1 MAEKWY
7 SIGVKQMKKL
17 ISGISALLTAAMLIA
32 PMSAFADTTITE
44 ADTLPK
50 TADSSVEFTVDPA
63 FTVTIPAKV
72 TLEDNGE
79 GIYTNSGTIKAES
92 VFLNE
97 GKEIVV
103 SLTSASKFN
112 MQTAGAAEY
121 KLPYTAEGA
130 FGKLTDKEAGG
141 IVAKFATS
149 TTVQNTPVTFTT
161 DETPKYAGTF
171 TDPVV
176 FTIKVG
182 DIVTA
187 PADGG

>member
-1 MAEKWY
+1 
-7 SIGVKQMKKL
+7 MKKI
-17 ISGISALLTAAMLIA
+17 ISGISALAMVMALA

-72 TLEDNGE
+72 TVEKGE
-79 GIYTNSGTIKAES
+79 GDIYSNSGTIKAES

-112 MQTAGAAEY
+112 MQTAGASEY

-130 FGKLTDKEAGG
+130 FGKLTDKENGG

-161 DETPKYAGTF
+161 DETPKYAGTY

-176 FTIKVG
+176 FTIEVG

-187 PADGG
+187 PAEG

>member
-1 MAEKWY
+1 MVMA
-7 SIGVKQMKKL
+7 
-17 ISGISALLTAAMLIA
+17 IA
-32 PMSAFADTTITE
+32 PMSAFADTTIKQT
-44 ADTLPK
+44 DTLPK
-50 TADSSVEFTVDPA
+50 TADSSVEFTVEPA

-72 TLEDNGE
+72 ELADNGE

-112 MQTAGAAEY
+112 MQTAGASEY

-130 FGKLTDKEAGG
+130 FGKLTDKENGG

-149 TTVQNTPVTFTT
+149 TAVQNTPVTFTT

-171 TDPVV
+171 TDHVV
-176 FTIKVG
+176 FTIKVE
-182 DIVTA
+182 TL
-187 PADGG
+187 

>member
-1 MAEKWY
+1 
-7 SIGVKQMKKL
+7 MKKI
-17 ISGISALLTAAMLIA
+17 ISGISALAMVMALA

-50 TADSSVEFTVDPA
+50 TADSSVEFTVAPA

-72 TLEDNGE
+72 TLEKGE
-79 GIYTNSGTIKAES
+79 DDIYSNSGTIKAEN

-112 MQTAGAAEY
+112 MQTSATSEY

-161 DETPKYAGTF
+161 DETPKYAGTY

-176 FTIKVG
+176 FTIEVG
-182 DIVTA
+182 DVVTA
-187 PADGG
+187 PAEG

>member
-1 MAEKWY
+1 
-7 SIGVKQMKKL
+7 MKKL
-17 ISGISALLTAAMLIA
+17 ISGLSALLTAAMLIA
-32 PMSAFADTTITE
+32 PMSAFADTTVSPTGG
-44 ADTLPK
+44 DPFDVTPK
-50 TADSSVEFTVDPA
+50 PGTAGTTVEFSVDPA
-63 FTVTIPAKV
+63 YTVTIPATV

-79 GIYTNSGTIKAES
+79 GIYTNSGTLKAEG
-92 VFLNE
+92 VKLAE

-112 MQTAGAAEY
+112 MQTSATAEY

-161 DETPKYAGTF
+161 DETPKYAGTY

-176 FTIKVG
+176 FTIKVVDITTTAG
-182 DIVTA
+182 D
-187 PADGG
+187 

>member
-1 MAEKWY
+1 
-7 SIGVKQMKKL
+7 MKKTRRF
-17 ISGISALLTAAMLIA
+17 ISGLSALAMVMALA
-32 PMSAFADTTITE
+32 PMSAFADTPVRPDPDNMPNPKPGT
-44 ADTLPK
+44 APTL
-50 TADSSVEFTVDPA
+50 VEFSVDPTY
-63 FTVTIPAKV
+63 TVTIPAKV

-79 GIYTNSGTIKAES
+79 GIYTNSGTIKAEG
-92 VFLNE
+92 VKLAE

-112 MQTAGAAEY
+112 MQTAGAPEY

-176 FTIKVG
+176 FTIEVG

>member
-1 MAEKWY
+1 
-7 SIGVKQMKKL
+7 MKKL

-32 PMSAFADTTITE
+32 PMSAFADTPVRP
-44 ADTLPK
+44 DPDNMPNPK
-50 TADSSVEFTVDPA
+50 PGTAPTTVEFSIDPTY
-63 FTVTIPAKV
+63 TVTIPAKV
-72 TLEDNGE
+72 TLADNGS
-79 GIYTNSGTIKAES
+79 GIYTNSGTLKAED
-92 VFLNE
+92 VKLAE

-112 MQTAGAAEY
+112 MQTSATAEY

-130 FGKLTDKEAGG
+130 FGKLTDKENGG

-149 TTVQNTPVTFTT
+149 TEDQEVPVTFTT

-176 FTIKVG
+176 FTIEIK
-182 DIVTA
+182 DIVTTL
-187 PADGG
+187 DEG

>member
-1 MAEKWY
+1 
-7 SIGVKQMKKL
+7 MKKI
-17 ISGISALLTAAMLIA
+17 ISGISALAMVMALA
-32 PMSAFADTTITE
+32 PMSAFADTTIKQT
-44 ADTLPK
+44 DTLPK
-50 TADSSVEFTVDPA
+50 TADSSVEFSVDPTY
-63 FTVTIPAKV
+63 TVTIPAKV

-79 GIYTNSGTIKAES
+79 GIYTNSGTLKAEG
-92 VFLNE
+92 VKLAE

-112 MQTAGAAEY
+112 MQTSATSEY

-161 DETPKYAGTF
+161 DETPKYAGTY

-176 FTIKVG
+176 FTIGVG
-182 DIVTA
+182 DITTTA
-187 PADGG
+187 GD

>member
-1 MAEKWY
+1 
-7 SIGVKQMKKL
+7 MKKA
-17 ISGISALLTAAMLIA
+17 ISTISALAMVMALA
-32 PMSAFADTTITE
+32 PMSAFADTTIKQT
-44 ADTLPK
+44 DTLPK
-50 TADSSVEFTVDPA
+50 TADSSVEFSVDPA
-63 FTVTIPAKV
+63 YTVTIPAKV

-79 GIYTNSGTIKAES
+79 GIYTNSGTLKAED
-92 VFLNE
+92 VKLDE

-112 MQTAGAAEY
+112 MQTSATAEY

-161 DETPKYAGTF
+161 DETPKYAGTY

-176 FTIKVG
+176 FTIEVG
-182 DIVTA
+182 DITTTA
-187 PADGG
+187 GE

>member
-1 MAEKWY
+1 
-7 SIGVKQMKKL
+7 MKKL

-44 ADTLPK
+44 ADILPK
-50 TADSSVEFTVDPA
+50 TADSSVEFSVAPTY
-63 FTVTIPAKV
+63 TVTIPAKV

-79 GIYTNSGTIKAES
+79 GIYTNSGTLKAED
-92 VFLNE
+92 VKLAE

-112 MQTAGAAEY
+112 MQTAGASEY

-149 TTVQNTPVTFTT
+149 TTVQNTSVTFTT
-161 DETPKYAGTF
+161 DETPKYAGTY

-176 FTIKVG
+176 FTIEVRDITTTAG
-182 DIVTA
+182 D
-187 PADGG
+187 

>member
-1 MAEKWY
+1 
-7 SIGVKQMKKL
+7 MKKA
-17 ISGISALLTAAMLIA
+17 ISTISALAMVMAIA
-32 PMSAFADTTITE
+32 PMSAFADTTIKQT
-44 ADTLPK
+44 DTLPK
-50 TADSSVEFTVDPA
+50 TADSSVEFSVDPTY
-63 FTVTIPAKV
+63 TVTIPAKV
-72 TLEDNGE
+72 TLADNGE
-79 GIYTNSGTIKAES
+79 GIYTNSGTLKAED
-92 VFLNE
+92 VKLAE

-112 MQTAGAAEY
+112 MQTAATSEY

-161 DETPKYAGTF
+161 DETPKYAGTY

-176 FTIKVG
+176 FTIEVG
-182 DIVTA
+182 DITTTA
-187 PADGG
+187 GE

>member
-1 MAEKWY
+1 
-7 SIGVKQMKKL
+7 MKKL

-32 PMSAFADTTITE
+32 PMSAFADTTVIP
-44 ADTLPK
+44 DPDNMPNPK
-50 TADSSVEFTVDPA
+50 PGTAGTTVEFSVDPTY
-63 FTVTIPAKV
+63 TVTIPATV
-72 TLEDNGE
+72 TLADNGS
-79 GIYTNSGTIKAES
+79 GIYTNSGTLTAED
-92 VFLNE
+92 VKLDE

-103 SLTSASKFN
+103 TLTSASKFN
-112 MQTAGAAEY
+112 MQTSATAEY

-161 DETPKYAGTF
+161 DETPTYAGTY

-176 FTIKVG
+176 FTIEVG
-182 DIVTA
+182 DITTTA
-187 PADGG
+187 GD

>member
-1 MAEKWY
+1 
-7 SIGVKQMKKL
+7 MKKI
-17 ISGISALLTAAMLIA
+17 ISGISALAMVMALA
-32 PMSAFADTTITE
+32 PMNAFADTTIKQT
-44 ADTLPK
+44 DTLPK
-50 TADSSVEFTVDPA
+50 TADSSVEFSVAPTY
-63 FTVTIPAKV
+63 TVTIPAKV
-72 TLEDNGE
+72 TLADNGE
-79 GIYTNSGTIKAES
+79 GIYTNSGTLKAEG
-92 VFLNE
+92 VKLAE

-112 MQTAGAAEY
+112 MQTSATSEY

-161 DETPKYAGTF
+161 DETPKYAGTY

-176 FTIKVG
+176 FTIEVG
-182 DIVTA
+182 DITTTA
-187 PADGG
+187 GD

>member
-1 MAEKWY
+1 
-7 SIGVKQMKKL
+7 MKKL

-32 PMSAFADTTITE
+32 PMSAFADTTVSPTGGNPF
-44 ADTLPK
+44 DVTPK
-50 TADSSVEFTVDPA
+50 PGTAGTTVEFSVDPTY
-63 FTVTIPAKV
+63 TVTIPAKV

-79 GIYTNSGTIKAES
+79 GIYTNSGTLKAEG
-92 VFLNE
+92 VKLAE

-112 MQTAGAAEY
+112 MQTAATSEY

-161 DETPKYAGTF
+161 DETPKYAGTY

-176 FTIKVG
+176 FTIEVG
-182 DIVTA
+182 DITTTA
-187 PADGG
+187 GE

>member
-1 MAEKWY
+1 
-7 SIGVKQMKKL
+7 MKKI
-17 ISGISALLTAAMLIA
+17 ISGISALAIVMALA
-32 PMSAFADTTITE
+32 PMSAFADTTIKQT
-44 ADTLPK
+44 DTLPK
-50 TADSSVEFTVDPA
+50 TADSSVEFSVDPTY
-63 FTVTIPAKV
+63 TVTIPAKV
-72 TLEDNGE
+72 TLADNGE
-79 GIYTNSGTIKAES
+79 GIYTNSGTLKAED
-92 VFLNE
+92 VKLAE

-112 MQTAGAAEY
+112 MQTSATSEY

-161 DETPKYAGTF
+161 DETPKYAGTY

-176 FTIKVG
+176 FTIEVG
-182 DIVTA
+182 NITTTA
-187 PADGG
+187 GE

>member
-1 MAEKWY
+1 
-7 SIGVKQMKKL
+7 MKKA
-17 ISGISALLTAAMLIA
+17 ISTISALAMVMALA
-32 PMSAFADTTITE
+32 PMSAFADTTIKQT
-44 ADTLPK
+44 DTLPK
-50 TADSSVEFTVDPA
+50 TADSSVEFSVDPTY
-63 FTVTIPAKV
+63 TVTIPAKV
-72 TLEDNGE
+72 TLADNGE
-79 GIYTNSGTIKAES
+79 GIYTNSGTLKAEG
-92 VFLNE
+92 VKLAE

-112 MQTAGAAEY
+112 MQTSASATY

-161 DETPKYAGTF
+161 DETPKYAGTY

-176 FTIKVG
+176 FTIEIK
-182 DIVTA
+182 DA
-187 PADGG
+187 

>member
-1 MAEKWY
+1 MVMA
-7 SIGVKQMKKL
+7 L
-17 ISGISALLTAAMLIA
+17 A
-32 PMSAFADTTITE
+32 PMSAFADTTIKQT
-44 ADTLPK
+44 DTLPK
-50 TADSSVEFTVDPA
+50 TADSSVEFSVDPTY
-63 FTVTIPAKV
+63 TVTIPAKV

-79 GIYTNSGTIKAES
+79 GIYTNSGTLKAEG
-92 VFLNE
+92 VKLAE

-112 MQTAGAAEY
+112 MQTSATATY

-161 DETPKYAGTF
+161 DETPKYAGTY

-176 FTIKVG
+176 FTIEVG
-182 DIVTA
+182 DVVTA
-187 PADGG
+187 PVGG

>member
-1 MAEKWY
+1 
-7 SIGVKQMKKL
+7 MKRL
-17 ISGISALLTAAMLIA
+17 TSGISALLTAAMLIA

-50 TADSSVEFTVDPA
+50 TADSSVEFSVAPTY
-63 FTVTIPAKV
+63 TVTIPAKV

-79 GIYTNSGTIKAES
+79 GIYTNSGTIKAEG
-92 VFLNE
+92 VKLAE

-112 MQTAGAAEY
+112 MQTATSEY

-161 DETPKYAGTF
+161 D
-171 TDPVV
+171 
-176 FTIKVG
+176 
-182 DIVTA
+182 
-187 PADGG
+187 

>member
-1 MAEKWY
+1 MPIQQ
-7 SIGVKQMKKL
+7 SIPIPTICPNPKPG
-17 ISGISALLTAAMLIA
+17 TAG
-32 PMSAFADTTITE
+32 TT
-44 ADTLPK
+44 
-50 TADSSVEFTVDPA
+50 VEFSVDPA
-63 FTVTIPAKV
+63 YTVTIPAKV

-79 GIYTNSGTIKAES
+79 GIYTNSGTLKAEGVKLS
-92 VFLNE
+92 E

-112 MQTAGAAEY
+112 MQTSEAATY

-149 TTVQNTPVTFTT
+149 VTVQNTPVTFTT
-161 DETPKYAGTF
+161 DETPQYAGTY

-176 FTIKVG
+176 FTIEVK
-182 DIVTA
+182 DIITA
-187 PADGG
+187 PAEG

>member
-1 MAEKWY
+1 
-7 SIGVKQMKKL
+7 MKKI
-17 ISGISALLTAAMLIA
+17 ISGISALAMVMALA

-72 TLEDNGE
+72 TLEKGE
-79 GIYTNSGTIKAES
+79 GDIYSNSGTIKAES

-112 MQTAGAAEY
+112 MQTAGTSEY

-161 DETPKYAGTF
+161 DETPKYAGTY

-176 FTIKVG
+176 FTIEVK
-182 DIVTA
+182 DITTTA
-187 PADGG
+187 GE

>member
-1 MAEKWY
+1 
-7 SIGVKQMKKL
+7 MKKI
-17 ISGISALLTAAMLIA
+17 ISGISALAMVMALA
-32 PMSAFADTTITE
+32 PMSAFADTTIKQT
-44 ADTLPK
+44 DTLPK
-50 TADSSVEFTVDPA
+50 TADSSVEFSVDPTY
-63 FTVTIPAKV
+63 TVTIPAKV
-72 TLEDNGE
+72 TLADNGE
-79 GIYTNSGTIKAES
+79 GIYTNSGTLKAEG
-92 VFLNE
+92 VKLAE

-112 MQTAGAAEY
+112 MQTSATSEY

-161 DETPKYAGTF
+161 DETPKYAGTY

-176 FTIKVG
+176 FTIEVG
-182 DIVTA
+182 NITTTA
-187 PADGG
+187 GE

>member
-1 MAEKWY
+1 
-7 SIGVKQMKKL
+7 MKKI
-17 ISGISALLTAAMLIA
+17 ISGISALAMVMALA

-72 TLEDNGE
+72 TLEKGE
-79 GIYTNSGTIKAES
+79 GDVYGGSGTIKAES

-112 MQTAGAAEY
+112 MQTSATSEY

-161 DETPKYAGTF
+161 DETPKYAGTY

-176 FTIKVG
+176 FTIEVG

-187 PADGG
+187 PAEG

>member
-1 MAEKWY
+1 
-7 SIGVKQMKKL
+7 MKKL

-32 PMSAFADTTITE
+32 PMSAFADTTVIP
-44 ADTLPK
+44 DPDNMPNPK
-50 TADSSVEFTVDPA
+50 PGTAGTTVEFSVAPTY
-63 FTVTIPAKV
+63 TVTIPAKV
-72 TLEDNGE
+72 TLADNGE
-79 GIYTNSGTIKAES
+79 GIYTNSGTLGAEG
-92 VFLNE
+92 VKLAE

-112 MQTAGAAEY
+112 MQTSATSEY

-161 DETPKYAGTF
+161 DETPKYAGTY

-176 FTIKVG
+176 FTIEVG
-182 DIVTA
+182 DVVTA
-187 PADGG
+187 PAEG